1 MMNSSKNKILLL
13 LTSCFLLFLIPY
25 LIFFCNNKKFDSK
38 EWKEW
43 KETESTLSLR
53 YDMIKDLKNHYELT
67 GQSRDQIIELL
78 GNPDSSVGHRYYYNL
93 GYSRRGIDIGTLI
106 IVFNDN
112 DTVASISVI
121 SG

>member
-1 MMNSSKNKILLL
+1 MNISKNKILLL
-13 LTSCFLLFLIPY
+13 LSSFFLLLILY
-25 LIFFCNNKKFDSK
+25 LIFFCNDKKFDSK

-43 KETESTLSLR
+43 KETESSLSLR
-53 YDMIKDLKNHYELT
+53 YDMIKDLMNHYNLT

-78 GNPDSSVGHRYYYNL
+78 GDPDSSVAHRYYYNL
-93 GYSRRGIDIGTLI
+93 GYSKRGIDIGTLI

-112 DTVASISVI
+112 DTVVSISVI